1 MQGDFPISGNQFSSL
16 SHQSTQVHSH
26 LVHYGHSP
34 PPHHLAPRPHHQD
47 SLPFHIRFYPP
58 ISSLPRPFHL
68 LITFPIVLHRSPTG
82 LTPASHF
89 FLHLI
94 YARCPDATIASLPQ
108 MFVSPLSS
116 SVYTIHL
123 WSLVSQLTTLYNRL
137 IHKKGP
143 LDGKSQL

>member
-58 ISSLPRPFHL
+58 ISSLPRLFHL

-94 YARCPDATIASLPQ
+94 YARTDVLQPAEFLRLYYSS
-108 MFVSPLSS
+108 MVSCFSIDNP
-116 SVYTIHL
+116 I
-123 WSLVSQLTTLYNRL
+123 
-137 IHKKGP
+137 
-143 LDGKSQL
+143 